1 MSTFTIAKESN
12 LAGQTLRDI
21 RIRELLGVNIAFI
34 KRGEIMI
41 QTNKTERLFP
51 GDEICVIGSDDK
63 LKNLL
68 FLTKHEIEIP
78 KKVNNEVILKQIELQ
93 RKLYWLKY

>member
-41 QTNKTERLFP
+41 QIQIKQN
-51 GDEICVIGSDDK
+51 DY
-63 LKNLL
+63 
-68 FLTKHEIEIP
+68 FL
-78 KKVNNEVILKQIELQ
+78 
-93 RKLYWLKY
+93 R

>member
-1 MSTFTIAKESN
+1 
-12 LAGQTLRDI
+12 
-21 RIRELLGVNIAFI
+21 VNIAFI

-41 QTNKTERLFP
+41 QIPNKTERLFQMKF
-51 GDEICVIGSDDK
+51 VIGSDEQVK
-63 LKNLL
+63 EFA

-93 RKLYWLKY
+93 RNFIGLVLTVKTVSLLIQALNVTVNAC